1 MTQSDI
7 VISSSD
13 SERLQSKAA
22 NGIRRL
28 GVSPGARVLF
38 CVESSANLLFAIGG
52 ALRSGVVPVVV
63 NPQLL
68 ISERTP
74 IVENSESVAIID
86 SPKKLAELF
95 SGGTDEISMFP
106 LTRPMLY
113 TSGTSGT
120 PKGVVSPLLDEAD
133 AKKLWS
139 EEIEQWSFCAED
151 VHLVCS
157 PLYHSAPIR
166 LSLSTLLAGGSI
178 VVPGK
183 FKADEIV
190 KSIKETQP
198 TTTFC
203 TPTHLQRLVESG
215 HIGELGSLRLVLHAG
230 SKCEDKLKRIVINE
244 IGINKVWE
252 FYGSTEGQFSV
263 CSSTEWLDRP
273 GTVGKARSNRK
284 ILVGQD
290 EVIWSSCPSYARWEY
305 WNDKPKTLEAW
316 DGDFFT
322 VGDLGYLDDDGY
334 LYLRGRRDDL
344 VVSGGVNIYPVE
356 IEFVLQNLSGIA
368 DVVVFGVEDERW
380 GQKLC
385 AAIVGSVSQQQ
396 IEVFVQANL
405 APFKR
410 PKEYFFVS
418 NIPRTALDKLRRS
431 RMAVDLGIE

>member
-183 FKADEIV
+183 FKADEIA

-230 SKCEDKLKRIVINE
+230 SKCEDRLKRIVINE

-263 CSSTEWLDRP
+263 CSSTEWLEKP
-273 GTVGKARSNRK
+273 GTVGKAKKNRK
-284 ILVGQD
+284 I
-290 EVIWSSCPSYARWEY
+290 EV
-305 WNDKPKTLEAW
+305 
-316 DGDFFT
+316 
-322 VGDLGYLDDDGY
+322 
-334 LYLRGRRDDL
+334 
-344 VVSGGVNIYPVE
+344 
-356 IEFVLQNLSGIA
+356 
-368 DVVVFGVEDERW
+368 
-380 GQKLC
+380 
-385 AAIVGSVSQQQ
+385 
-396 IEVFVQANL
+396 
-405 APFKR
+405 
-410 PKEYFFVS
+410 
-418 NIPRTALDKLRRS
+418 
-431 RMAVDLGIE
+431 

>member
-13 SERLQSKAA
+13 SERFQSKAA

-38 CVESSANLLFAIGG
+38 CVESSASLLFAIGG
-52 ALRSGVVPVVV
+52 ALRSGIVPVVI

-74 IVENSESVAIID
+74 IVENSDSVAIID
-86 SPKKLAELF
+86 SPKKLADLF
-95 SGGTDEISMFP
+95 CGGADEISMFP

-139 EEIEQWSFCAED
+139 EEIEQWSFCAKD

-183 FKADEIV
+183 FKADQIV
-190 KSIKETQP
+190 KSIRDTRP

-244 IGINKVWE
+244 IGVSKVWE

-284 ILVGQD
+284 ILVGKD
-290 EVIWSSCPSYARWEY
+290 EVIWSSCPSYSRWEY
-305 WNDKPKTLEAW
+305 WNDLPKTLEAW
-316 DGDFFT
+316 NGDSFT

-356 IEFVLQNLSGIA
+356 IEFVLQNLSGIE
-368 DVVVFGVEDERW
+368 DVVVFGVKDERW

-396 IEVFVQANL
+396 IDIFVKENL

-410 PKEYFFVS
+410 PKEYFFVN

>member
-13 SERLQSKAA
+13 SERFQSKAA

-38 CVESSANLLFAIGG
+38 CVESSASLLFAIGG
-52 ALRSGVVPVVV
+52 ALRSGIVPVVI

-74 IVENSESVAIID
+74 IVENSDSVAIID
-86 SPKKLAELF
+86 SPKKLADLF
-95 SGGTDEISMFP
+95 CGGADEISMFP

-120 PKGVVSPLLDEAD
+120 PKGVLSPLLDEAD

-139 EEIEQWSFCAED
+139 EEIEQWSFCAKD

-183 FKADEIV
+183 FRADQIV
-190 KSIKETQP
+190 KLIRDTRP

-244 IGINKVWE
+244 IGVNKVWE

-284 ILVGQD
+284 ILVSKD
-290 EVIWSSCPSYARWEY
+290 EVIWSSCPSYARWKY
-305 WNDKPKTLEAW
+305 WNDIPKTLEAW
-316 DGDFFT
+316 NGDFFT

-356 IEFVLQNLSGIA
+356 IELVLQNMSGIE

-396 IEVFVQANL
+396 IDIFVQENL

-410 PKEYFFVS
+410 PKKYFFVN